1 MQRGS
6 EEYTRYILR
15 ANHTVHFM
23 KEHCTRWKVESGIT
37 GSIYINLIGDGRCD
51 RCQAASP
58 FTAGELELCIRTTPA
73 ADGKDKGGYALKL
86 NNRGSRDNLVAMYAP
101 A

>member
-37 GSIYINLIGDGRCD
+37 GSIINLIGDGRCG

-58 FTAGELELCIRTTPA
+58 LHSRGAG
-73 ADGKDKGGYALKL
+73 ALYQ
-86 NNRGSRDNLVAMYAP
+86 NNPSC
-101 A
+101 

>member
-1 MQRGS
+1 M
-6 EEYTRYILR
+6 T
-15 ANHTVHFM
+15 
-23 KEHCTRWKVESGIT
+23 
-37 GSIYINLIGDGRCD
+37 
-51 RCQAASP
+51 AARLPPP